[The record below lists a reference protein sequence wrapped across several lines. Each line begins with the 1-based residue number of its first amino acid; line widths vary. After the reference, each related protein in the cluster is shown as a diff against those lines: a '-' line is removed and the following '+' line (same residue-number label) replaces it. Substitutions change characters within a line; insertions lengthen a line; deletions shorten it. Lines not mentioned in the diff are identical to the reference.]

1 MLNFLKNVAI
11 WKQPKITI
19 CKHLKLIQTM
29 RDVFTV
35 MEIFSATVD
44 YTRRQKNF
52 ICVHLKPPLENTCL
66 GIIIEID
73 LKSHLSC

>member
-1 MLNFLKNVAI
+1 
-11 WKQPKITI
+11 
-19 CKHLKLIQTM
+19 
-29 RDVFTV
+29 
-35 MEIFSATVD
+35 VD